1 MSHIKAKRHG
11 VPIRVKSNG
20 LFPSKTTPRLIF
32 NLKEAGLDHLTVHLA
47 SDNPAQYMRI
57 MQPTNG
63 TTFDDAC
70 AFIIAAVDA
79 DIPVT
84 CTAVEQP
91 EVSISG
97 VRALAESLGAVHFR
111 SYKYFP

>member
-1 MSHIKAKRHG
+1 MIKLKRHG
-11 VPIRVKSNG
+11 VPIRVKTNG
-20 LFPSKTTPRLIF
+20 LFPSKTTSRIIF
-32 NLKEAGLDHLTVHLA
+32 NLKEAGVEQLTVHLA
-47 SDNPAQYMRI
+47 SDNPSQYMHI

-63 TTFDDAC
+63 TTFNDAC
-70 AFIIAAVDA
+70 AFIIGAVEA

-84 CTAVEQP
+84 CTTVEQP

-111 SYKYFP
+111 AYKYFP